1 MKDRKIAELDQKV
14 DKLQAIINDKDRQL
28 TEKDAEIVE
37 KDAKIAKLQQ
47 ECQQFETMLVP
58 TLKSMYPLVTP
69 PCIMNISKGVYYVHS
84 TGWWMDAVC
93 IFFQFTISPRVLIGS
108 F

>member
-14 DKLQAIINDKDRQL
+14 DKLQAIVNDKGRQL

-47 ECQQFETMLVP
+47 ECQQFKTMLVP
-58 TLKSMYPLVTP
+58 ALKSMYPLVTP
-69 PCIMNISKGVYYVHS
+69 PCIINISKGVY
-84 TGWWMDAVC
+84 
-93 IFFQFTISPRVLIGS
+93 
-108 F
+108 